1 MNIKFYLVNI
11 SRLLASYLSLPFVFM
26 NKPLKKNKEIKILS
40 DLLQYTKTNNFK
52 NNNVSKTKTHR
63 DFGNKLF
70 NLIKKKKIVNFLNY
84 YFIQKIFFVHN
95 RFYIILQ
102 LFSLRFSRNWKL
114 WKELLLENSIG
125 KPLRFFI
132 YPFSSGNRIRQVYH
146 IKKFIDWSNINISNI
161 NLVFEF
167 GGGYG
172 CMASIFQSISKRVKY
187 IIYDT
192 REVLLLQYYYL
203 KMNDYDVSLVSSKKN
218 IFLISKLFK
227 LKNILT
233 KKIYK
238 NKLLIMNW
246 SFSETPLRSRIR
258 IENLMYNFDYILISF
273 QNKFDEINNINYFN
287 KLKNKLIKNKFNVKI
302 QKIETMKFSSKVNHF
317 YFFAINENNE
327 KNF

>member
-1 MNIKFYLVNI
+1 MKNKFNLVNI
-11 SRLLASYLSLPFVFM
+11 FRLFVSYLSYPFIFM
-26 NKPLKKNKEIKILS
+26 NKSINKNKEIKILNY
-40 DLLQYTKTNNFK
+40 LFQYIKTNYFK
-52 NNNVSKTKTHR
+52 NNIVNKTKTHR
-63 DFGNKLF
+63 DFGVQLF
-70 NLIKKKKIVNFLNY
+70 NLIKKKNLDNFLNY